1 MGVSFSAIISDS
13 EVVNEYVWRAQLGM
27 KEGSSQLKI
36 ETYKRDNE
44 R

>member
-1 MGVSFSAIISDS
+1 MSAITSDS
-13 EVVNEYVWRAQLGM
+13 KVVNEYVWKAQLGM
-27 KEGSSQLKI
+27 KEGSSQLKT